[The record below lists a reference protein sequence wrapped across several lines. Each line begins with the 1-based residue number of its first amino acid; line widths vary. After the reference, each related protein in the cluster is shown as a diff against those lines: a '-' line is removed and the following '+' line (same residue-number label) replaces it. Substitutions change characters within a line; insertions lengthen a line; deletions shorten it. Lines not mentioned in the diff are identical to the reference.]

1 MKFISLI
8 ILAGFVII
16 SCSSKTDKELFA
28 EATIYF
34 EENKIPESIT
44 AYEKIVAD
52 FPESNLAPQALTQL
66 AGIYHGKKIQTM
78 SAAESLAKAESLFY
92 SIYLKYPDSQ
102 EAPLGLFM
110 AGFIQANELDDYQRA
125 TSTYNIFLEKY
136 PGHELAV
143 SAKEELDNM
152 GLTPEEILRKNLA
165 TQE

>member
-1 MKFISLI
+1 MKFIPLI
-8 ILAGFVII
+8 LLIGFFMV

-28 EATIYF
+28 EATKYF
-34 EENKIPESIT
+34 EENKIPEAIT
-44 AYEKIVAD
+44 AYEKIVED
-52 FPESNLAPQALTQL
+52 FPKSNLAPQAITQL

-78 SAAESLAKAESLFY
+78 AETESLAKADSLFY
-92 SIYLKYPDSQ
+92 LIYLKYPDSQ

-110 AGFIQANELDDYQRA
+110 AGFIQANELGDYQRA
-125 TSTYNIFLEKY
+125 TLTYNSFLEKY
-136 PGHELAV
+136 PEHELAV